1 MGLDIVFKQNQLIE
15 SLLGADCYYRMK
27 DLANIPERPARIH
40 QYKSGINKGKTR
52 VIGERKA
59 SKGLIGVSEKTLWEW
74 VRKGEFPQP
83 IKLSPTITVWRATD
97 IAEWMK
103 SKEME
108 VKA

>member
-1 MGLDIVFKQNQLIE
+1 MIEQKQPGQRDQ
-15 SLLGADCYYRMK
+15 STKCYYRMK

-40 QYKSGINKGKTR
+40 QYKSGINQGKTR

-83 IKLSPTITVWRATD
+83 IKLSPTITVWRSSD

-103 SKEME
+103 SKEMK
-108 VKA
+108 VSHDS

>member
-1 MGLDIVFKQNQLIE
+1 MYESTHPIENQQ
-15 SLLGADCYYRMK
+15 GAGCYYRMK

-52 VIGERKA
+52 VIGERRA

-83 IKLSPTITVWRATD
+83 IKLSSTITVWRAMD

-103 SKEME
+103 SKEVE
-108 VKA
+108 AKS

>member
-1 MGLDIVFKQNQLIE
+1 MTELIKTTLAE
-15 SLLGADCYYRMK
+15 KYGISEYYRMK
-27 DLANIPERPARIH
+27 DLATIPQRPPRIH
-40 QYKSGINKGKTR
+40 QYKSGINKGRTR
-52 VIGERKA
+52 VIGERRA

-108 VKA
+108 CSK